1 MWSRVVGGPS
11 HAAPRAPSTRL
22 SHSAIWFQLVKIWL
36 AVADRSWVTPQWLS
50 IYGRAVA
57 AAVGVAIHGLVAIV
71 SFWR

>member
-1 MWSRVVGGPS
+1 
-11 HAAPRAPSTRL
+11 
-22 SHSAIWFQLVKIWL
+22 VKIWL
-36 AVADRSWVTPQWLS
+36 AVADRSWVTPKWVS